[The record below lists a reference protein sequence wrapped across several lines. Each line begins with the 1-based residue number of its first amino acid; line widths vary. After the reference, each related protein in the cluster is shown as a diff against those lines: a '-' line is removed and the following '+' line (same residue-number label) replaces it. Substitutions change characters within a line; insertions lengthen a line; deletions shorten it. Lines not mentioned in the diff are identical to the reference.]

1 MSTSLYAATPAS
13 QASTTD
19 SSVTEGLDDKDL
31 REAIEDFRIARAS
44 KERTVADEE
53 FFAPLL
59 CLWNQQL
66 RHDPEEGKGEGT
78 HRLAGQE
85 RRNFVRDIAIAFN
98 ESLGMRD
105 AMILSVVSE
114 LGEKDL
120 VTAGVNAAKQ
130 ETARMVNATL
140 SKVFRSKTM
149 VPDFERCT
157 RALDLLIEVHTR
169 VPRGYAVQPLA
180 VMAYLLW
187 WSGKNEEA
195 SGAAL
200 RCLSIDGECTLAGI
214 VLSAVRYRISPAWQ
228 ERSRS

>member
-1 MSTSLYAATPAS
+1 MNTSLYAATPAS
-13 QASTTD
+13 PASATD
-19 SSVTEGLDDKDL
+19 SPAIEGLDDKAL

-44 KERTVADEE
+44 KERTAADEE

-66 RHDPEEGKGEGT
+66 RHDPGEGKEEES
-78 HRLAGQE
+78 HRLVGQE

-114 LGEKDL
+114 LGEKAL
-120 VTAGVNAAKQ
+120 VSAGVNAAKQ
-130 ETARMVNATL
+130 ETARMVNTTL

-169 VPRGYAVQPLA
+169 VPRRYAVQPLA

-214 VLSAVRYRISPAWQ
+214 VLSAIRYRISPAWQ
-228 ERSRS
+228 ERARS